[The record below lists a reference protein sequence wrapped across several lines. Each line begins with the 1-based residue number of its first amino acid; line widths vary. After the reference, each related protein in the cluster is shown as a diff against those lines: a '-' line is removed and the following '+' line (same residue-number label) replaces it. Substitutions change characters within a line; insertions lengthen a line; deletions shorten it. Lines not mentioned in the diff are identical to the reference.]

1 ALARRRGRPATV
13 GRYLAAYR
21 ALDRADMNS
30 EGMGLVERLLVRPP
44 PSPAIVQGQIDTASS
59 YVLLAAWSVMRHL
72 PDSAETD
79 VALARALVGSR
90 RTGDPVLDDS
100 LGRKAVLTNEIGRAH
115 V

>member
-1 ALARRRGRPATV
+1 
-13 GRYLAAYR
+13 
-21 ALDRADMNS
+21 
-30 EGMGLVERLLVRPP
+30 VRPQ

-90 RTGDPVLDDS
+90 RTADPVLDDS
-100 LGRKAVLTNEIGRAH
+100 LGRKAVLTNALAQRGHLREPYAAGRTHFPAELAQ
-115 V
+115 VALLAGVPPESTRATFAGWL